1 MVNMMSNEY
10 EFTLVLS
17 DDATLTEELESALYG
32 GNCDDCL
39 ISSVAGR
46 VVLTFT
52 RTADSLKDAIV
63 SAIADF
69 RSSGVAA
76 DILFVDEC
84 NLVTQSEIARK
95 VGKSRQ
101 WIHQLKNTEGFPPPV
116 CEITEGTPL
125 WYWCEVVEWL
135 SANGMVDANVVRDAH
150 EVALIN
156 SALDFHHQR
165 KHLPELAD
173 ELADEMADLFP

>member
-1 MVNMMSNEY
+1 MVNQMPTEY

-17 DDATLTEELESALYG
+17 DDASLTEELESALYG
-32 GNCDDCL
+32 GKCDDCL
-39 ISSVAGR
+39 ISSIAGR
-46 VVLTFT
+46 IVLTFT
-52 RTADSLKDAIV
+52 RPAGSIKDAIV

-69 RSSGVAA
+69 RASAVEA

-84 NLVTQSEIARK
+84 NLVTQAEIARK
-95 VGKSRQ
+95 VDKSRQ
-101 WIHQLKNTEGFPPPV
+101 WIHQLKNTDGFPPPV

-135 SANGMVDANVVRDAH
+135 RANDMVDDEVVRDAH

-173 ELADEMADLFP
+173 EMVALFP

>member
-1 MVNMMSNEY
+1 MPTEY

-17 DDATLTEELESALYG
+17 DNATLTEDLETALYG
-32 GNCDDCL
+32 GNCNDCL

-46 VVLTFT
+46 IVLTFT
-52 RTADSLKDAIV
+52 RTANSLKDAIF

-69 RSSGVAA
+69 RSSGIEA

-95 VGKSRQ
+95 VDKSRQ

-135 SANGMVDANVVRDAH
+135 HVNEMVNDDVVREAH

-156 SALDFHHQR
+156 SILDFHHQR
-165 KHLPELAD
+165 RHRP
-173 ELADEMADLFP
+173 ELADEMAELFP